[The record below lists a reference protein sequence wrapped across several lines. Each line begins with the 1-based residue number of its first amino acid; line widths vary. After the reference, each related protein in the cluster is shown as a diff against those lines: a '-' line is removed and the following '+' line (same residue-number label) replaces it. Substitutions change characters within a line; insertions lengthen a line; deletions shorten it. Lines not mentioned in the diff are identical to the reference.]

1 MRLLILQYVML
12 LFPSIMFTVSCLQYR
27 NTICLLFSLF
37 LLLTDW
43 TSAICCNMAIF
54 RKYRK
59 MVFCV
64 ILTIIVVDISMKYE
78 FSNLFIFSKKNVV
91 VAKNDEMTTIK
102 PATVLAAVVE
112 VSAILSRTYIAELE
126 DTRRNLLKT
135 NITIQMK
142 RGNLTALYANNHAH
156 FTSKL
161 RDLRMKIH
169 SIWFSESDNVL
180 APPLVTKYYNA
191 IMSDCR
197 VYKRYCPR
205 DNSTCFSRPEDVVKP
220 FPFSKAIMQDITV
233 SRFSVKSKA
242 NTELR
247 HNFTY
252 ILVIAGAF
260 VTVDGEVIQDD
271 LAIVPI
277 GCQMTKHLHY
287 FQPTNSPER
296 HREVFV
302 LAQHRGTTFFHFLI
316 ETLTRIAAYL
326 SFLMRHPSIKIL
338 VKKETSFTVKFLAAL
353 GIEPSRLVGGNIQ
366 ADIVYMPAG
375 TGCGHAPIFNA
386 QFLSMQFRAGMSEPA
401 PPRDTIILIRRSKK
415 RWFDHHDDILAMLR
429 RHADSV
435 GLKTVVYGDNP
446 VPGFHETRQLFN
458 RAYIVVAPH
467 GAGESNLIFSQPGTI
482 LVEGICYDSR
492 GHPNWCYRIMA
503 AVLGHRYCGLMFE
516 KQCMNITAAD
526 VEPYVKYYVR
536 KFIS

>member
-1 MRLLILQYVML
+1 MQFAYHVF
-12 LFPSIMFTVSCLQYR
+12 LFP
-27 NTICLLFSLF
+27 
-37 LLLTDW
+37 LLTDW
-43 TSAICCNMAIF
+43 TSAICCNMAKF
-54 RKYRK
+54 ARPKK
-59 MVFCV
+59 TVFCV
-64 ILTIIVVDISMKYE
+64 IFTIIVVNVSMKYV
-78 FSNLFIFSKKNVV
+78 FSNLFNVSKKKVV

-102 PATVLAAVVE
+102 PAAVLAAVAE

-135 NITIQMK
+135 NITIRMT
-142 RGNLTALYANNHAH
+142 RGNLTQLNANNHTH
-156 FTSKL
+156 FTTTL
-161 RDLRMKIH
+161 RDLRAKIH

-180 APPLVTKYYNA
+180 APPLVTNYYNA
-191 IMSDCR
+191 IMCDCR
-197 VYKRYCPR
+197 VYKRHR
-205 DNSTCFSRPEDVVKP
+205 MDDKSTCFSRPEDVEKP

-233 SRFSVKSKA
+233 SRFSLKSKA
-242 NTELR
+242 NSASELR

-252 ILVIAGAF
+252 VLVIAGAF
-260 VTVDGEVIQDD
+260 VTLDGEVIKDD
-271 LAIVPI
+271 LAIIPM
-277 GCQMTKHLHY
+277 GCQMTKPVHY

-386 QFLSMQFRAGMSEPA
+386 QLLSMQFRAGMSEPE

-415 RWFDHHDDILAMLR
+415 RWFDHHHDILAMLR

-446 VPGFHETRQLFN
+446 VPGFHETRKLFS

-492 GHPNWCYRIMA
+492 GRPNWCYRYMMT
-503 AVLGHRYCGLMFE
+503 VLGHRYCGLMFE

-526 VEPYVKYYVR
+526 VEPFV